1 MRNPWPYLHI
11 EEQHSLHHINCTGA
25 LPAPKDFATLVNM
38 PCVLAKIG
46 DGVNENGRGISE
58 TEKQLV
64 VDDLKTALEEF
75 IDREKGSSDVSDAAP
90 FVTVNNGTN
99 LLAVHS
105 RLLMAFQVSIYKS
118 IAKHK
123 MAQNTGAFDQASAQ
137 SPKMKFKTTVCSWRR
152 KRSRF
157 AKARWS
163 TAADSSTCVG
173 STGNATT

>member
-1 MRNPWPYLHI
+1 
-11 EEQHSLHHINCTGA
+11 
-25 LPAPKDFATLVNM
+25 M

-105 RLLMAFQVSIYKS
+105 RLLIAFQVSIYKS

-123 MAQNTGAFDQASAQ
+123 MAQNTGAFDQASTQ
-137 SPKMKFKTTVCSWRR
+137 
-152 KRSRF
+152 RS
-157 AKARWS
+157 KNE
-163 TAADSSTCVG
+163 V
-173 STGNATT
+173 